1 MDQASLLTIPRAHGS
16 AELFARAA
24 PAKATIN
31 HRLQYLRAIAAISVV
46 LCHASYYLM
55 ATGDDSWLWNVFAR
69 AGLFGVMLFF
79 AISGYLM
86 AQLAPG
92 ATSLRFMAHRLIRI
106 YPPYWLAV
114 FVVVVATRGAI
125 QPIAAVVAT
134 NERSASEAPH
144 VVGPWARCG
153 GFGD

>member
-1 MDQASLLTIPRAHGS
+1 MNQWSLLTASHAS
-16 AELFARAA
+16 VAAELPGQAA
-24 PAKATIN
+24 PSKPAVN
-31 HRLQYLRAIAAISVV
+31 CRLQYLRAVAAVSVV

-55 ATGDDSWLWNVFAR
+55 AARGDSWLGNTFGR

-86 AQLAPG
+86 AQIAPG

-114 FVVVVATRGAI
+114 LVVVVASRGAI
-125 QPIAAVVAT
+125 QPILAAAFL
-134 NERSASEAPH
+134 APT
-144 VVGPWARCG
+144 A
-153 GFGD
+153 

>member
-1 MDQASLLTIPRAHGS
+1 MD
-16 AELFARAA
+16 
-24 PAKATIN
+24 AT
-31 HRLQYLRAIAAISVV
+31 RGDAGLRNIF
-46 LCHASYYLM
+46 
-55 ATGDDSWLWNVFAR
+55 GR

-114 FVVVVATRGAI
+114 LVVVVASRGAI
-125 QPIAAVVAT
+125 QPIPAALVL
-134 NERSASEAPH
+134 APGNSLYVLDH
-144 VVGPWARCG
+144 MFA
-153 GFGD
+153 